1 VLKKQLNSNQAT
13 GQSELDPRSGVKMG
27 SSQQES
33 RGHVGDIVRTRKR
46 YQATTMVIV
55 SVHSERAAGEMKCMV
70 FIAVH
75 LNVTQC

>member
-1 VLKKQLNSNQAT
+1 MLKKQLNSNQAT
-13 GQSELDPRSGVKMG
+13 GQAELDWRSGVKMG

-33 RGHVGDIVRTRKR
+33 RGCVGDIVRSRKR

-55 SVHSERAAGEMKCMV
+55 SVHSERAASEVKCMV

-75 LNVTQC
+75 LNVT